1 MAKKQSAL
9 PEEFIS
15 KLQEQKKIMTLSRSS
30 TYSQDKAQEVL
41 NKVKENLKLEDRY
54 EALAI
59 VAVLFHLGGT
69 ARKCDGNLSV
79 ELFGRTTKLAEIRRS
94 LRECGVAKSERK
106 LARSYA
112 TEIRDICLQLGIPGN
127 LSTKIQRSN
136 PEFEMF
142 PITEATW
149 LSDFQLEN
157 PDCPSELRKLI
168 ANTLTKNIVAN
179 NKNKIFRTQTPK
191 NREILKR

>member
-1 MAKKQSAL
+1 MKKKQSAL
-9 PEEFIS
+9 TEDFIA
-15 KLQEQKKIMTLSRSS
+15 KLQEQKQVMSLSRSS
-30 TYSQDKAQEVL
+30 LYTQDKAQEVL
-41 NKVKENLKLEDRY
+41 KKIKDNLKLEDY
-54 EALAI
+54 HEALAI

-112 TEIRDICLQLGIPGN
+112 TEIREICLQLGIPGN
-127 LSTKIQRSN
+127 LSTKIQRSY
-136 PEFEMF
+136 PELKVF
-142 PITEATW
+142 PIEEATW

-157 PDCPSELRKLI
+157 PDCPAKLRQLI
-168 ANTLTKNIVAN
+168 ANSLNNRN
-179 NKNKIFRTQTPK
+179 NKTKKPNSSS
-191 NREILKR
+191 L